1 MPAET
6 LEGVKNKAQTLAQR
20 LAEKK
25 SELDPEKLRAMKK
38 RVRRAQRKR
47 RRLQVSAERSA
58 GKPKEKQ
65 PEGS

>member
-1 MPAET
+1 MPVET
-6 LEGVKNKAQTLAQR
+6 LEGVKKKEATLAQR

-38 RVRRAQRKR
+38 KVRRAQRKR

-58 GKPKEKQ
+58 GKPKKKQ
-65 PEGS
+65 PEDS